1 MQRTLFFIPLLL
13 AVSSIAQD
21 QAKSFEPSTEELS
34 SLVAKTKQLEQA
46 INAMK
51 KRPTPME
58 LAADVAIYHKAA
70 VWAARYS
77 KVEFYSNESYKNAMT
92 GLDRGLARAALLAK
106 GETPWI
112 SAKGRLVRGYVSRI
126 DGSVQPYGLMIP
138 ASYQPGKPIRLDVNL
153 HGRGATLTEVSFIAG
168 HDSDKALPPE
178 QDFIQLEVFG
188 RTNNAY
194 RWAGEVDV
202 FEAIDAVTK
211 QYTIDPNRIVLR
223 GFSMGGAGT
232 WHIGLHYP
240 GHWAA
245 IEAGAGFTETMSYAK
260 VKAAREA
267 ERAAMHIYDAVDYSA
282 NAMIVPTVGYG
293 GEIDP
298 QLAASTN
305 IKNEIAR
312 LGLKPPQILF
322 LVGPQTAHKFHP
334 DSKKLSDAFL
344 ERNLPRK
351 PIGDFEFVT
360 YTPRYGQVRDFS
372 IDAMENLYERTTLT
386 RKGTQFTTK
395 NVRTL
400 QIDTTRTISLDGESI
415 TGKQFTKKDGNWVV
429 GPQTAVHKRRGLQGP
444 IDDAFMDAFLCVY
457 SGEMPQELKEFADV
471 WSRYMRGD
479 LPVREA
485 SKVTQADMAKY
496 HLVLWGT
503 PSTNPLL
510 GQIAA
515 KLPIRWINGSFGIA
529 DQRYSEKLFT
539 LQMIA
544 PNPLAPGRYV
554 VLNSGHTFGVKE
566 FVGTNALLY
575 PRKGDWAIVK
585 KENGE
590 VIRSGM
596 FNSDWRLQ

>member
-1 MQRTLFFIPLLL
+1 
-13 AVSSIAQD
+13 
-21 QAKSFEPSTEELS
+21 
-34 SLVAKTKQLEQA
+34 
-46 INAMK
+46 
-51 KRPTPME
+51 
-58 LAADVAIYHKAA
+58 
-70 VWAARYS
+70 
-77 KVEFYSNESYKNAMT
+77 
-92 GLDRGLARAALLAK
+92 
-106 GETPWI
+106 
-112 SAKGRLVRGYVSRI
+112 
-126 DGSVQPYGLMIP
+126 
-138 ASYQPGKPIRLDVNL
+138 
-153 HGRGATLTEVSFIAG
+153 
-168 HDSDKALPPE
+168 
-178 QDFIQLEVFG
+178 
-188 RTNNAY
+188 
-194 RWAGEVDV
+194 
-202 FEAIDAVTK
+202 
-211 QYTIDPNRIVLR
+211 
-223 GFSMGGAGT
+223 MGGAGT
-232 WHIGLHYP
+232 WHIGLHFP
-240 GHWAA
+240 EHWAA
-245 IEAGAGFTETMSYAK
+245 IEAGAGFTETMNYAK

-267 ERAAMHIYDAVDYSA
+267 EMAAMHIYDAVDYSA

-372 IDAMENLYERTTLT
+372 IDAMENLYQRATLT

-415 TGKQFTKKDGNWVV
+415 TGKQFTKKDGKWVV
-429 GPQTAVHKRRGLQGP
+429 GAQTVVHKRRGLQGP

-457 SGEMPQELKEFADV
+457 AGEMPQELKQFADV

-503 PSTNPLL
+503 PATNALL
-510 GQIAA
+510 GKIAP
-515 KLPIRWINGSFGIA
+515 KLPIRWTNGSFAIA

-539 LQMIA
+539 LQLIA

-575 PRKGDWAIVK
+575 PRKGDWAIVR

-590 VIRSGM
+590 VVQSGL
-596 FNSDWRLQ
+596 FNSDWRLP